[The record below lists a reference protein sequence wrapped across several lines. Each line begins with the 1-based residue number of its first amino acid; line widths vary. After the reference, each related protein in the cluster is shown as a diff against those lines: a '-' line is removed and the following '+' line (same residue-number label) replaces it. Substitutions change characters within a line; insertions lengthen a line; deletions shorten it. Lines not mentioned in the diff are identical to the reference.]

1 MRFSKSIACE
11 KCSLYNSVFV
21 PPEGDLLNAK
31 LVIIGE
37 APGEEEVRQGRPF
50 VGKSGKLLRSVLEE
64 LGVEMNEV
72 YITNVVKC
80 RPPGNRTP
88 TEFEVK
94 FCSELFLKRE
104 LENVR
109 NGCVVLAL
117 GSVAKGFLR
126 IGGSMNDARGRVR
139 ELKKGVKAIVSWH
152 PAYRGLFVRKNL
164 LMTPYEEFV
173 GDIKKAWEI
182 AVGKEDVKVDYKVVQ
197 NVDDVIELAKEC
209 FGRKVAIDFETTSLN
224 IFDKDFSVVC
234 FGVCS
239 ESGKVF
245 IIDERKFDK
254 IRFVLSEIL
263 ESSQLVFYNALFD
276 LTILKKYYSFDFVQ
290 NVDDVMLM
298 AYLLDGGVSK
308 EFSLKKYASDFLGWI
323 DYSLSSEEWKNV
335 SKISEERLY
344 GYCAKDV
351 YATMQLCEL
360 FLKKLKN
367 SVQLIEWSDLFGDSV
382 RGLYDVYK
390 EIMIPAVNFFS
401 DVQCS
406 GLHVDL
412 DYLLKLK
419 EELTSKMKQMEM
431 ELKKE
436 VGFDLNVNSPQQ
448 VLRALRMRG
457 IDVKS
462 TSKEV
467 LERYKDDRFVSLLLD
482 YRLAMKFLRTYV
494 DGLVEISV
502 SSVDGRVHGRFS
514 LVGTATGRVSC
525 SEPNLMNIPTR
536 FGNVIENAFVS
547 RFGSDGV
554 ILKVDFSQHE
564 LRVAALYSR
573 DENMIRAFRNG
584 VDLHTEVAKR
594 IYGLKDEDIGTEK
607 EKILR
612 RLAKGFNFGVIYG
625 RSPASIAQEL
635 GISEAEA
642 VAKLREYFMLFSGL
656 YKWLKGVEVFVDRY
670 GYVRSMFGRVRFLH
684 KDIVKLDE
692 EVDSGFVYRAG
703 VNTPI
708 QSAASDIA
716 LKVCCLVNEEMK
728 RMGLQSKIVNFIHD
742 AFLVDCLKEEMNIV
756 KEIVFEI
763 VKSISVPVRKLID
776 FEVEVTSGERWGECV

>member
-1 MRFSKSIACE
+1 MRFSKNVTCE
-11 KCSLYNSVFV
+11 RCGLYNSVFV
-21 PPEGDLLNAK
+21 SPEGDLLNAK

-37 APGEEEVRQGRPF
+37 APGEEEARQGRPF

-64 LGVEMNEV
+64 LGVEMDKV

-88 TEFEVK
+88 TEAEVK
-94 FCSELFLKRE
+94 LCSELFLKRE
-104 LENVR
+104 LESVR
-109 NGCVVLAL
+109 NGCVILAL

-126 IGGSMNDARGRVR
+126 IGGSMNDARGKVR

-152 PAYRGLFVRKNL
+152 PAYRGLFVKKNL
-164 LMTPYEEFV
+164 LMVPYEEFV
-173 GDIKKAWEI
+173 RDVRKAWEI
-182 AVGKEDVKVDYKVVQ
+182 AVGEEDIKIDYKVVQ
-197 NVDDVIELAKEC
+197 SVDDVIELAKEC

-224 IFDKDFSVVC
+224 IFDRNFSVIC

-254 IRFVLSEIL
+254 VRFVLSEIL
-263 ESSQLVFYNALFD
+263 KNSQLVFYNALFD
-276 LTILKKYYSFDFVQ
+276 LTILKKYYSFDFAQ

-298 AYLLDGGVSK
+298 VYLLDGGVSK
-308 EFSLKKYASDFLGWI
+308 EFSLKKCASDFLGWV
-323 DYSLSSEEWKNV
+323 DYSLSSEEWKDV

-344 GYCAKDV
+344 SYCAKDV
-351 YATMQLCEL
+351 YATMQLYGL
-360 FLKKLKN
+360 FLSKLKN
-367 SVQLIEWSDLFGDSV
+367 SVQLIEWSSLFGNSV
-382 RGLYDVYK
+382 RGLYDVY
-390 EIMIPAVNFFS
+390 EEVMVPAVKFFS
-401 DVQCS
+401 DVQCF
-406 GLHVDL
+406 GLHVDS
-412 DYLLKLK
+412 DYLLKLR
-419 EELTSKMKQMEM
+419 EELATKMKQIEV
-431 ELKKE
+431 ELRKE
-436 VGFDLNVNSPQQ
+436 AGFDLNVNSPQQ

-462 TSKEV
+462 TGKDV
-467 LERYKDDRFVSLLLD
+467 LERYRDDRFVSLLLD

-494 DGLVEISV
+494 DGLIEMCV

-536 FGNVIENAFVS
+536 FGNVIENAFIS

-554 ILKVDFSQHE
+554 MLKVDFSQHE
-564 LRVAALYSR
+564 LRVASLYSK

-584 VDLHTEVAKR
+584 VDLHTEVARR
-594 IYGLKDEDIGTEK
+594 IYGLRDEDVGTER

-625 RSPASIAQEL
+625 RGPVSIAQEL

-642 VAKLREYFMLFSGL
+642 VAKLREYFIFFSGL
-656 YKWLKGVEVFVDRY
+656 YKWLKGVESFVDRY
-670 GYVRSMFGRVRFLH
+670 GHVRSMFGRVRFLH
-684 KDIVKLDE
+684 KDVVKLDG

-716 LKVCCLVNEEMK
+716 LKVCFLVNEEMK
-728 RMGLQSKIVNFIHD
+728 KAGLQSKVVNFIHD
-742 AFLVDCLKEEMNIV
+742 AFLIDCLKEEIDTV
-756 KEIVFEI
+756 KGIIFEI
-763 VKSISVPVRKLID
+763 VKSVSIPVEKLID
-776 FEVEVTSGERWGECV
+776 FEVEIASGERWGECV